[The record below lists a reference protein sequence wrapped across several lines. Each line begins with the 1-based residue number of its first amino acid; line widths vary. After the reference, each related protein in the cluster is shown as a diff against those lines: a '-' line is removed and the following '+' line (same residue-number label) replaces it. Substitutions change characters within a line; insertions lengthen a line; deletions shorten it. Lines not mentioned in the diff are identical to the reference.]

1 APGSRTFVLG
11 ALIPIRPPDLFIRHQ
26 GPFDGSRGVSMRATT
41 TPAKRRTRGI
51 ASAMVAT
58 ALVALS
64 ILGSGTALAANPDW
78 IVGHGTDSSPLVP
91 QPLSGAS
98 STSVSAG
105 QEVGFFE
112 WLKNNGTSN
121 ISQLYVTAT

>member
-26 GPFDGSRGVSMRATT
+26 DPFDGSRGESMRATT
-41 TPAKRRTRGI
+41 TPTKRRTRGI

-64 ILGSGTALAANPDW
+64 ILGSGTAMAANPDW
-78 IVGHGTDSSPLVP
+78 IVGYGTDSSLPATQ

-112 WLKNNGTSN
+112 WLKNNGT
-121 ISQLYVTAT
+121 